1 MAKRFVTV
9 TTPDGTVLKRQ
20 TAREYSHTIV
30 VMRKGDLT
38 RVIPAREENVLSL
51 DENQKLVTTKK
62 QVPAKTIQAKRWEAS
77 TWIGRPD
84 LVAARVKDYKKTAST
99 QLGKFH
105 ENEMNEYYLL
115 ETDK

>member
-20 TAREYSHTIV
+20 TAREYSHVIV
-30 VMRKGDLT
+30 KERKGKLK
-38 RVIPAREENVLSL
+38 NVTIRAYGDQPS
-51 DENQKLVTTKK
+51 
-62 QVPAKTIQAKRWEAS
+62 KTIGKVNRWTSE

-84 LVAARVKDYKKTAST
+84 LVAARIKSEIGLAGITKPGLIKDYGHSA
-99 QLGKFH
+99 
-105 ENEMNEYYLL
+105 YYLI